1 MKMSPSF
8 GAITGK
14 TALGGLCLI
23 YGISGCQL
31 LPVGGTNADGAG
43 LDANQNGFT
52 DITPPDGV
60 AFDTTT
66 NVKIRLRN
74 ELTAADLAA
83 FAEPNGV
90 DASLIG
96 LADIQVEIAWTL
108 QYDDGETQVIESEE
122 RLQPFSQ
129 SIEFACPRDAELDV
143 NIVVGL
149 PIPGTAPIAVV
160 PINFDLDSVNYQ
172 CGDTIEYRS
181 FINANGQPEQSVTI
195 N

>member
-1 MKMSPSF
+1 MTLPSTYRVIQGKM
-8 GAITGK
+8 
-14 TALGGLCLI
+14 ALVGVCLI
-23 YGISGCQL
+23 CGISGCQL
-31 LPVGGTNADGAG
+31 LPVGDSNADGAG
-43 LDANQNGFT
+43 RDTNQNGFI

-60 AFDTTT
+60 AFDTLN

-96 LADIQVEIAWTL
+96 LADFQIQIAWTL
-108 QYDDGETQVIESEE
+108 QYDNGETQVIESEE
-122 RLQPFSQ
+122 RLAPFSQ
-129 SIEFACPRDAELDV
+129 SIEFACPRDADLSVDV
-143 NIVVGL
+143 IVGL

-160 PINFDLDSVNYQ
+160 PINFDLDLVNYQ

-181 FINANGQPEQSVTI
+181 FLNDSGQPQQDVTI

>member
-1 MKMSPSF
+1 MTLPPIYRAIVEKMSLV
-8 GAITGK
+8 GA
-14 TALGGLCLI
+14 CLI
-23 YGISGCQL
+23 CGLSGCQL
-31 LPVGGTNADGAG
+31 LPVGDSNGDGAG
-43 LDANQNGFT
+43 RDTNQNGFI

-60 AFDTTT
+60 TFDTPN

-96 LADIQVEIAWTL
+96 LADFRIQIAWTL
-108 QYDDGETQVIESEE
+108 QYDNGETQVIESEE
-122 RLQPFSQ
+122 RLSPFTQ
-129 SIEFACPRDAELDV
+129 SIEFACPRDADLSVDV
-143 NIVVGL
+143 IVGL
-149 PIPGTAPIAVV
+149 PVPGTAPIAVV
-160 PINFDLDSVNYQ
+160 PIDFDLDSVNYQ

-181 FINANGQPEQSVTI
+181 FVNANGQPEQSVII